1 MNGIRFEWDEA
12 KNRANIAKHG
22 ISFDEA
28 SRVFAD
34 PHHVSVPER
43 IEDCEQRWQTF
54 GIVKGQL
61 LLMAGH
67 TIREEMDDEIVEIVR
82 IITARKA
89 TKHERR
95 RYEKE
100 NR

>member
-1 MNGIRFEWDEA
+1 MNGVRFEWDEA
-12 KNRANIAKHG
+12 KSQANKAKHG
-22 ISFDEA
+22 ISFRRA
-28 SRVFAD
+28 TQVFDD
-34 PHHVSVPER
+34 PHYLSVPER
-43 IEDCEQRWQTF
+43 IEDGEQRWQTF
-54 GIVKGQL
+54 GLVEGH

-67 TIREEMDDEIVEIVR
+67 TIREQQGDGPIEVVR

-95 RYEKE
+95 RYEEE

>member
-12 KNRANIAKHG
+12 KSRANVAKHG
-22 ISFDEA
+22 ISFRRA
-28 SRVFAD
+28 TQVFDD
-34 PHHVSVPER
+34 PHYVSVPER
-43 IEDCEQRWQTF
+43 IEDGEQRWQTF
-54 GIVKGQL
+54 GIVEGQL
-61 LLMAGH
+61 LLMVAH
-67 TIREEMDDEIVEIVR
+67 TIREQSGDEVVEIIR

-95 RYEKE
+95 RYEEE